1 MLNEKYKERNM
12 KTTAKE
18 PGKLAKNMG
27 LLGIGLCALCCALP
41 IIGIIGGAGILAT
54 IALYAEKIAIV
65 LLIVSAAS
73 FAIWQYKKK
82 QAPPACSIDCD
93 CKTENVESK
102 DMVDLKT
109 K

>member
-1 MLNEKYKERNM
+1 M

-41 IIGIIGGAGILAT
+41 IIGIVGGAGILVT
-54 IALYAEKIAIV
+54 IALYAEKIASV
-65 LLIVSAAS
+65 LLIISAAS
-73 FAIWQYKKK
+73 FAIWHYRRRQT
-82 QAPPACSIDCD
+82 PPACDIDCD
-93 CKTENVESK
+93 CKTENIESK
-102 DMVDLKT
+102 STTELKA

>member
-1 MLNEKYKERNM
+1 ME
-12 KTTAKE
+12 TASKK
-18 PGKLAKNMG
+18 PGKWAKNVG

-54 IALYAEKIAIV
+54 VALYAEKIAIV
-65 LLIVSAAS
+65 LLIISAAS
-73 FAIWQYKKK
+73 FAIWQYKKR

-93 CKTENVESK
+93 CKPDVESK
-102 DMVDLKT
+102 AIADIKT

>member
-1 MLNEKYKERNM
+1 M
-12 KTTAKE
+12 KTTVKE
-18 PGKLAKNMG
+18 TGTLAKKMG

-41 IIGIIGGAGILAT
+41 IIGIVGGAGILAT
-54 IALYAEKIAIV
+54 VALYAEKIAIV
-65 LLIVSAAS
+65 LLIMSAAS

-102 DMVDLKT
+102 TITDLKA
-109 K
+109 

>member
-1 MLNEKYKERNM
+1 M

-27 LLGIGLCALCCALP
+27 LLGIGMCALCCALP
-41 IIGIIGGAGILAT
+41 IIGIVGGAGILSAV
-54 IALYAEKIAIV
+54 AMYAEKIASV
-65 LLIVSAAS
+65 LLIISAAS
-73 FAIWQYKKK
+73 LAIWQYRKR

-93 CKTENVESK
+93 CKTESSELKTSTN
-102 DMVDLKT
+102 LKT